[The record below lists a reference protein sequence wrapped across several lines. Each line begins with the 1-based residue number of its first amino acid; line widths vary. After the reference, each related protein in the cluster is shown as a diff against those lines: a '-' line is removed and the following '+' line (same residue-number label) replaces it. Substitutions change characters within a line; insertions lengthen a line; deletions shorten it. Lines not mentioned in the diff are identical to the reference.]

1 LEELISAIEE
11 SDPNS
16 VVFCKELLMVKSLL
30 PEKQQKLI
38 DLYPLL
44 EAFEFD
50 DAKEMIQK
58 WGGFG

>member
-16 VVFCKELLMVKSLL
+16 VDFCKELLMAKSIL
-30 PEKQQKLI
+30 PENQQKLLEI
-38 DLYPLL
+38 LPLL

-50 DAKEMIQK
+50 EAKDLIQK
-58 WGGFG
+58 LGGFG